1 MLLLLLMVVCDE
13 DDKASVSAD
22 WSLRL
27 RA

>member
-1 MLLLLLMVVCDE
+1 MLLLLMVVCDE

>member
-1 MLLLLLMVVCDE
+1 MLLLLMVVCDE
-13 DDKASVSAD
+13 HDEASVSAD

>member
-1 MLLLLLMVVCDE
+1 MLLLLLMVVYDE